1 MTTALALAAS
11 PAYAQSGSGAAGQP
25 GNSGTGSGQS
35 SPTGGQAGTS
45 GAGSATSIPGGGQSA
60 TDETS
65 RGSRGD
71 DRQQFIEKAA
81 MASMA
86 EIQLGQLAVQNAQ
99 NPQVKQFAQTMVDEH
114 TKALAALRSAAGS
127 AQLPTSID
135 KKHQK
140 VHDKLSKLQGAEFDR
155 EYMEAMVDAHKDTEK
170 LLKKRVGDNGNQ
182 SARGESGTAGAVGT
196 SGTTSTGAGESSS
209 TESAESASA
218 SASAD
223 APASIDEWASTTLP
237 KVQGHLQQA
246 RSLEDQ
252 LKQSAQPENP
262 PAGTSGSEPQGSGTS
277 APGSSTPPQQ

>member
-1 MTTALALAAS
+1 MTTALALAVT

-60 TDETS
+60 PDDAS
-65 RGSRGD
+65 RASRGD
-71 DRQQFIEKAA
+71 DRQQFVEKAA
-81 MASMA
+81 MANMA
-86 EIQLGQLAVQNAQ
+86 EIQLGQLALQNAQ
-99 NPQVKQFAQTMVDEH
+99 DPQVKQFAQTMVDEH

-127 AQLPTSID
+127 AQLPTALD

-155 EYMEAMVDAHKDTEK
+155 EYMEVMVDAHKDAEK
-170 LLKKRVGDNGNQ
+170 LLKKRVGDNGQQ

-196 SGTTSTGAGESSS
+196 SGSTSTEPSSSTASESSS
-209 TESAESASA
+209 P

-223 APASIDEWASTTLP
+223 APASVDQWASTTLP
-237 KVQGHLQQA
+237 KVQSHLQQA

-252 LKQSAQPENP
+252 LKQSAQPANQATP
-262 PAGTSGSEPQGSGTS
+262 GTSGSGSSGGGTS
-277 APGSSTPPQQ
+277 APGSTTPPQR